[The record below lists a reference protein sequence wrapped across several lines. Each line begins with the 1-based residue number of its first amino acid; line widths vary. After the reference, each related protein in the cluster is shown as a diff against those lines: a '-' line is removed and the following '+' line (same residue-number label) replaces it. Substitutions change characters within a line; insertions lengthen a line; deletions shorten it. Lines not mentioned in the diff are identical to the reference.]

1 MNDSTEH
8 SSGSHDCWH
17 SMPVI
22 LLFTLL
28 AISSVMAQGQSIQ
41 LNWMGNHAP
50 QISAGISW
58 GVPFAEGEVQPSQFF
73 LLRDSIG
80 ESLPLQSWPLA
91 YWPDGS
97 LKWVGLSTVVDAG
110 SANDFALEVVEKAQP
125 IVAGKT
131 LVVEEKDEFV
141 RVNTAGLDC
150 VLPRSGN
157 KLIGSLRMAGK
168 EVSTGGELVCLL
180 QQGPA
185 ADDGQQPFIEKF
197 LGNIDKLTVEQ
208 SGPVRAVIKVEGC
221 HQSVSGKRSWL
232 PFVVRLYFY
241 AGQPTVKM
249 IHTIIY
255 DGDQEQDFIRGLGV
269 SFDVP
274 MDEQLYN
281 RHIRFSGEENRL
293 WDEPVQPLTGRV
305 PLSRAENYYE
315 KQLRGERIPEKE
327 SFVENQ
333 QFLLHHWASWA
344 DFKLNQL
351 NSDGFTVQKRTNPQ
365 SVWIDAGAG
374 KRSQGLAFAGDVS
387 GGLAVCM
394 RDFWQSYPSSLE
406 VKNARSD
413 TAKILAW
420 MWSPDAPAMDM
431 RHYDTIPWGH
441 NLDASYED
449 VQPGFSTATGVGRTT
464 ELLLFAS
471 PEVPSSETLNEVAR
485 QANHPPLLTASP
497 EYLHQVSAFGI
508 WSLPDRSTPGKRW
521 LEDQL
526 DKAFSYYQLEV
537 EQRRWYGFWDFGDV
551 MHAYDPERHVWR
563 YDIGGYAWDNTELM
577 PNLWLWYSFLRSGR
591 EDIFRMAEAMTRHT
605 GEVDV
610 YHLGQFEGLGSR
622 HNVRHWGC
630 GSKEVRI
637 AQAALG
643 RFYYYL
649 TTDERTGDL
658 MRASAEASNRA
669 IGELDPLRLIL
680 DKSEYPTHAR
690 MGPDW
695 LALAG
700 NWMTE
705 WERTG
710 DNKWRDK
717 IMMGVKSL
725 ANMPYGL
732 FSGKG
737 AAMGYDPTSHE
748 LFQLNKEDIGFSHLS
763 VLMGGP
769 EVAYELTELLD
780 EPEWTR
786 LWDQFTRLYGA
797 PKDSVETEFG
807 LAEQLGNPGHWYSRL
822 PAYYANRSGEKA
834 WAERAWDE
842 FLRSGTHFNTKLFDS
857 AKTLEPVYEVEGVST
872 NNTAQWGLN
881 AIQLL
886 ELVGEYFPED
896 HPKAQD
902 AQ

>member
-8 SSGSHDCWH
+8 SSGPHYSWRCV
-17 SMPVI
+17 PVI

-28 AISSVMAQGQSIQ
+28 AISSVKAQGQSIQ

-50 QISAGISW
+50 QISTGISW

-110 SANDFALEVVEKAQP
+110 SANAFTLEAVEKAQP
-125 IVAGKT
+125 LVAGKT
-131 LVVEEKDEFV
+131 LVVEEQDEFV
-141 RVNTAGLDC
+141 RVNTVGLQC

-157 KLIGSLRMAGK
+157 KLIGSMHVAGK
-168 EVSTGGELVCLL
+168 EVSAGGELVCLL

-185 ADDGQQPFIEKF
+185 ADDGQQPFIERF

-208 SGPVRAVIKVEGC
+208 AGPVRAVVKVEGH
-221 HQSVSGKRSWL
+221 HQSVSGNRSWL

-241 AGQPTVKM
+241 AGQQTVKM
-249 IHTIIY
+249 VHTIMY

-269 SFDVP
+269 SFEVP
-274 MDEQLYN
+274 LDEQLYN
-281 RHIRFSGEENRL
+281 RHVRFAGEEGRL

-327 SFVENQ
+327 SFAENQ
-333 QFLLHHWASWA
+333 QFLLHHWASWG

-351 NSDGFTVQKRTNPQ
+351 NSDGFTVQKRTNQ
-365 SVWIDAGAG
+365 VSAWIDAGAG
-374 KRSQGLAFAGDVS
+374 KRSQGMAFAGDVS

-394 RDFWQSYPSSLE
+394 RDFWQSYPSSIE

-413 TAKILAW
+413 TAKLLAW

-471 PEVPSSETLNEVAR
+471 PDIPSFETLNEIAR
-485 QANHPPLLTASP
+485 QANYPPLLTVSP
-497 EYLHQVSAFGI
+497 EYLHQVPAFGV
-508 WSLPDRSTPGKRW
+508 WSLPDRSTPGKQW

-526 DKAFSYYQLEV
+526 DKAVSYYQLEV

-610 YHLGQFEGLGSR
+610 YHLGRFEGLGSR

-637 AQAALG
+637 AQATLG
-643 RFYYYL
+643 RFFYYL

-658 MRASAEASNRA
+658 MRASAEVSNRA

-717 IMMGVKSL
+717 IMTGVKSL

-737 AAMGYDPTSHE
+737 AAMGYDPETH
-748 LFQLNKEDIGFSHLS
+748 QLYQLSPDDIGFSHLS

-786 LWDQFTRLYGA
+786 LWEQFTRLYGA
-797 PKDSVETEFG
+797 PKDSVEKEFG

-822 PAYYANRSGEKA
+822 PAYYAKRTGEKA
-834 WAERAWDE
+834 WAERAWNE
-842 FLRSGTHFNTKLFDS
+842 FLQSGTHFNTKLFDS

-896 HPKAQD
+896 HPKVQD

>member
-1 MNDSTEH
+1 MLQNFIWKLFIVFVHVVSIYYSLNLEANAQ
-8 SSGSHDCWH
+8 SS
-17 SMPVI
+17 PTV
-22 LLFTLL
+22 
-28 AISSVMAQGQSIQ
+28 Q
-41 LNWMGNHAP
+41 LEWLGDKPPGM
-50 QISAGISW
+50 SAGVSW
-58 GVPFAEGEVQPSQFF
+58 GVPFNRGEVQASQFF
-73 LLRDSIG
+73 LLQNSAG
-80 ESLPLQSWPLA
+80 KSLPVQSWPLA

-110 SANDFALEVVEKAQP
+110 NANSFTLEAVEKAQP

-141 RVNTAGLDC
+141 RVNTAVLNC

-157 KLIGSLRMAGK
+157 KLIGSLRVAGK
-168 EVSTGGELVCLL
+168 EVSAGGELVCLL
-180 QQGPA
+180 QHGSA
-185 ADDGQQPFIEKF
+185 SDYGKQPSVEWFS
-197 LGNIDKLTVEQ
+197 GSIDQLTVEQ
-208 SGPVRAVIKVEGC
+208 SGPVRVVVKVEGH
-221 HQSVSGKRSWL
+221 HQSVSGNRSWL

-241 AGQPTVKM
+241 AGQQTIKM
-249 IHTIIY
+249 VHTILY

-274 MDEQLYN
+274 MAEELYN
-281 RHIRFSGEENRL
+281 RHIRFAGEEDRL

-305 PLSRAENYYE
+305 PLSRTENYYE
-315 KQLRGERIPEKE
+315 KQLLGERIPERELFAEK
-327 SFVENQ
+327 Q
-333 QFLLHHWASWA
+333 QFLLHHWASWG

-351 NSDGFTVQKRTNPQ
+351 SSDGFTVQKRTNQ
-365 SVWIDAGAG
+365 KSAWIDSGAG
-374 KRSQGLAFAGDVS
+374 KRSKGLAFAGDVS

-394 RDFWQSYPSSLE
+394 SDFWQSYPSSLE

-413 TAKILAW
+413 TAKLLAW
-420 MWSPDAPAMDM
+420 MWSPDASAMDM

-471 PEVPSSETLNEVAR
+471 PDVPTLETLNEITR
-485 QANHPPLLTASP
+485 QANHPPLLTVTP
-497 EYLHQVSAFGI
+497 EYLHQVPVFGI
-508 WSLPDRSTPGKRW
+508 WSLPDRSTAGKRW

-537 EQRRWYGFWDFGDV
+537 EQRRWYGFWDFGDI
-551 MHAYDPERHVWR
+551 MHAYDPERHVWS

-610 YHLGQFEGLGSR
+610 YHLGRFVGLGSR

-658 MRASAEASNRA
+658 MRALAEASNRA
-669 IGELDPLRLIL
+669 IGELDPLRLIHE
-680 DKSEYPTHAR
+680 KSDYPTHAR

-710 DNKWRDK
+710 NPIWRDK
-717 IMMGVKSL
+717 IMAGVKSL
-725 ANMPYGL
+725 AKMPYGL

-737 AAMGYDPTSHE
+737 AAMGYDPENHQ
-748 LFQLNKEDIGFSHLS
+748 LYQLNDDDIGFSHLS

-780 EPEWTR
+780 EPKWTR
-786 LWDQFTRLYGA
+786 QWEQFTRLYGA
-797 PKDSVETEFG
+797 PKDSVEKEFG
-807 LAEQLGNPGHWYSRL
+807 ISEQLGNPGHWYSRL
-822 PAYYANRSGEKA
+822 PAYYAKRTGEIA
-834 WAERAWDE
+834 WAKRAWDE
-842 FLRSGTHFNTKLFDS
+842 FLQSGTNFNMKLFDGPQ
-857 AKTLEPVYEVEGVST
+857 TLEPVYDVEGVST

-881 AIQLL
+881 AIELL
-886 ELVGEYFPED
+886 ELIGDQIPED
-896 HPKAQD
+896 HIRFSDKNE
-902 AQ
+902 